1 MIEAVALTTDHC
13 FYHTPHHPWF
23 DPLRSSHIIH
33 TLRRIQQDIVH
44 TDGGAAGA
52 VHLHVTDGEH
62 HHIRPAWRGLVTGER
77 RLLVILLGDV
87 HAPVAGARTSEEV
100 SRTCVE
106 KPAKAHLDWLNI
118 ILCKPKSAIKIR

>member
-1 MIEAVALTTDHC
+1 MRQTANITT
-13 FYHTPHHPWF
+13 Y
-23 DPLRSSHIIH
+23 DPL
-33 TLRRIQQDIVH
+33 
-44 TDGGAAGA
+44 
-52 VHLHVTDGEH
+52 GEDS
-62 HHIRPAWRGLVTGER
+62 LLGER
-77 RLLVILLGDV
+77 LLLIILLGDV